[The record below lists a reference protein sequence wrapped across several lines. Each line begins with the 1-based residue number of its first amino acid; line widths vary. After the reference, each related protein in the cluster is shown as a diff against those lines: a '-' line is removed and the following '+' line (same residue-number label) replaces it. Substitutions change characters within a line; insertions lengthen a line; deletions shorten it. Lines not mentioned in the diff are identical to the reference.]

1 MRQAHKTILV
11 FGQKITLIEQKWL
24 KILEKYRSELDL
36 AESEKIEDFCLIGL
50 MTHLIQEKFPSL
62 TIVETNDTPCL
73 SFDITELQNATQKKI
88 IDLFQNLDMNQY
100 QTALEFLEEAFVE
113 PTLFIKVHSS

>member
-1 MRQAHKTILV
+1 MRQAHKTILI

-36 AESEKIEDFCLIGL
+36 AESTKTEDFCLIEL

-62 TIVETNDTPCL
+62 TIVGTNDTPCL
-73 SFDITELQNATQKKI
+73 SFDIKKLQNANQKKV
-88 IDLFQNLDMNQY
+88 IDLFQNLDLNQY
-100 QTALEFLEEAFVE
+100 QTALEFLEEAFIE